1 MAEGVDPEVLRDLT
15 YDADFED
22 EFKLIYGKYG
32 VEGLLEKIDA
42 WKRIPV
48 KIAVTN
54 TSSTIIDLIFMLSSL
69 SQCQV

>member
-1 MAEGVDPEVLRDLT
+1 MAEGVDSEVLSSGT
-15 YDADFED
+15 YIPDFDD
-22 EFKLIYGKYG
+22 EVKLAYGKYG